1 MELLTLV
8 LFALALNMDAFGTG
22 VSYGVRKIKLPVTSV
37 LIISMMSM
45 AAITISMTAGNIISR
60 AVSPVFAHRLG
71 GIILLLI
78 GLWVLLQSF
87 SENRKPESMEKDEE
101 PITVVQIRIKTFGL
115 IIRVLREPHEA
126 DLDKSGVISIRE
138 ALLLGAALA
147 MDALGAGFAVSM
159 LGFGVISTA
168 LMVGIGHL
176 LLTYTGLYTGRSLGN
191 TAWGTHLA
199 ALPGCILITLGLLK
213 LY

>member
-37 LIISMMSM
+37 LIISMMSV

-60 AVSPVFAHRLG
+60 AVSPAFAHRLG
-71 GIILLLI
+71 GVILLLI
-78 GLWVLLQSF
+78 GLWVLIQSLT
-87 SENRKPESMEKDEE
+87 ENRKQEFPDEE
-101 PITVVQIRIKTFGL
+101 PVTVAQIRIKTLGL
-115 IIRVLREPHEA
+115 VIRVLREPHQA
-126 DLDKSGVISIRE
+126 DLDKSGTISTRE

-176 LLTYTGLYTGRSLGN
+176 LLTYTGLHTGRSLGN
-191 TAWGTHLA
+191 TAWGSHLA